1 MVQTIN
7 GNTSSGTELIFA
19 RHETFYPRYSWL
31 KKGFQAV
38 SANSEIFLEEDAHI
52 QLGVGK
58 NMAKA
63 IRYWCWAFRLIEG
76 DRAGQSSLQPAPFGR
91 ILLGDDGYDPYL
103 EDPASL
109 WLLHW
114 HLLKQPCRATAW
126 YVAFNAL
133 RQTEFMAE
141 DLKLA
146 LVKYRDALGNRT
158 VEASLKKDVT
168 CLLRMYVRQGDD
180 ISLNEDNLDCPFAEL
195 GLMQRAGNSSY
206 YAFRIGAKPS
216 LHAEIVVAACLDF
229 AESLT
234 NGQSSEQS
242 SGQRTISLSRLLF
255 DEGSPGMAFKLS
267 ESALCDAIE
276 QVARWCNAIALSESA
291 GLIQMAFTQAP
302 AELSQT
308 ILDKYYKR

>member
-7 GNTSSGTELIFA
+7 SNISSGSELIFA

-38 SANSEIFLEEDAHI
+38 CENSGIFLEEDAHI

-63 IRYWCWAFRLIEG
+63 IRYWCGAFKLIED
-76 DRAGQSSLQPAPFGR
+76 DRDCQPSQFGR
-91 ILLGDDGYDPYL
+91 MLLGDDGYDPFL

-126 YVAFNAL
+126 YAAFNAL
-133 RQTEFMAE
+133 RQAEFTSE

-158 VEASLKKDVT
+158 VEASLKKDAT

-195 GLMQRAGNSSY
+195 GLIQRAGDSLHYS
-206 YAFRIGAKPS
+206 FRIGSKPS

-229 AESLT
+229 AESL
-234 NGQSSEQS
+234 S
-242 SGQRTISLSRLLF
+242 SGQKTISLSRLLF
-255 DEGSPGMAFKLS
+255 DEGSPGMVFKLS

-276 QVARWCNAIALSESA
+276 QVARWCNAINLSESA

-302 AELSQT
+302 SKVSQT
-308 ILDKYYKR
+308 ILNKYYKH

>member
-7 GNTSSGTELIFA
+7 SNNSSSTELIFA
-19 RHETFYPRYSWL
+19 RHETFYPRYGWL

-38 SANSEIFLEEDAHI
+38 SENSGIFLEEDAHI

-63 IRYWCWAFRLIEG
+63 IRYWCGAFKLIED
-76 DRAGQSSLQPAPFGR
+76 DRTGQTSPQPSQFGR
-91 ILLGDDGYDPYL
+91 MLLGDDGYDPFL

-114 HLLKQPCRATAW
+114 HLLKPPCRATAW
-126 YVAFNAL
+126 YAAFNAL
-133 RQTEFMAE
+133 RQTEFTSE
-141 DLKLA
+141 DLKVA

-168 CLLRMYVRQGDD
+168 CLLRMYVSQNND

-195 GLMQRAGNSSY
+195 RLMQRAGDSLHY
-206 YAFRIGAKPS
+206 TFRIGAKPS

-229 AESLT
+229 AESF
-234 NGQSSEQS
+234 N

-255 DEGSPGMAFKLS
+255 EEGSPGMVFKLS

-276 QVARWCNAIALSESA
+276 QVARWCKAITFTDSA
-291 GLIQMAFTQAP
+291 GIIQMSFTQDP
-302 AELSQT
+302 AKLSHT
-308 ILDKYYKR
+308 ILNRHYRK

>member
-1 MVQTIN
+1 
-7 GNTSSGTELIFA
+7 
-19 RHETFYPRYSWL
+19 
-31 KKGFQAV
+31 
-38 SANSEIFLEEDAHI
+38 
-52 QLGVGK
+52 
-58 NMAKA
+58 MAKA
-63 IRYWCWAFRLIEG
+63 IRYWCGAFKLIED
-76 DRAGQSSLQPAPFGR
+76 DRDCQPSQFGR
-91 ILLGDDGYDPYL
+91 MLLGDDGYDPFL

-126 YVAFNAL
+126 YAAFNAL
-133 RQTEFMAE
+133 RQAEFTSE

-146 LVKYRDALGNRT
+146 LVKYRDSLGNRT
-158 VEASLKKDVT
+158 VEASLKKDAT

-195 GLMQRAGNSSY
+195 GLIQRAGDSLHYS
-206 YAFRIGAKPS
+206 FRIGSKPS

-229 AESLT
+229 AESL
-234 NGQSSEQS
+234 S

-255 DEGSPGMAFKLS
+255 DEGSPGMVFKLS

-276 QVARWCNAIALSESA
+276 QVARWCNAISLSESA

-302 AELSQT
+302 TKVSQT
-308 ILDKYYKR
+308 ILNKYYKH